1 MRYDSHDIRRQDR
14 LLDESRAREVLQAG
28 EYGILSMATEQ
39 GGYGVPI
46 NYALVEDTIYLHC
59 APEGRK
65 LRAISADERVSFCVV
80 GHSRVVSEHFTT
92 EFESVIAHGRARV
105 VETEEERRM
114 ALRAIV
120 EKYSAEHIE
129 EGLKAIERSLH
140 RTAVVAVNVETF
152 SGKIKKGL

>member
-1 MRYDSHDIRRQDR
+1 MRYDCHDIRRQDR
-14 LLDESRAREVLQAG
+14 LLDESRARELLQAG

-46 NYALVEDTIYLHC
+46 NYVLVEDTIYLHC

-105 VETEEERRM
+105 VEADDERRK

-129 EGLKAIERSLH
+129 EGLKAIERSIH
-140 RTAVVAVNVETF
+140 RTAIIAITIDSF

>member
-1 MRYDSHDIRRQDR
+1 MRYDCHDIRRQDR
-14 LLDESRAREVLQAG
+14 LLDESRARELLQAG
-28 EYGILSMATEQ
+28 EYGVLSMATEQ

-46 NYALVEDTIYLHC
+46 NYAIVGDTLYLHC

-65 LRAISADERVSFCVV
+65 LRAIGADERVSFCVV

-105 VETEEERRM
+105 VAAEDERRM

-120 EKYSAEHIE
+120 EKYSAEHAK
-129 EGLKAIERSLH
+129 EGFAAIERSLH
-140 RTAVVAVNVETF
+140 RTAVIAVKVESF
-152 SGKIKKGL
+152 SGKVKMI

>member
-1 MRYDSHDIRRQDR
+1 MRYDCHDIRRQDR

-28 EYGILSMATEQ
+28 EYGILSRATEK

-46 NYALVEDTIYLHC
+46 NYALVRDTIYLHC

-92 EFESVIAHGRARV
+92 EFESVIVQGRARV
-105 VETEEERRM
+105 VEAENERRM

-129 EGLKAIERSLH
+129 EGLKAIERSIH
-140 RTAVVAVNVETF
+140 RTAIIAITVDSF